1 MFDLGLTKVSG
12 RSIGEITFDVT
23 SSEDH
28 QSELTITENPVE
40 SGAQIADHAVVQPKQ
55 VTITGVMVDH
65 DHGTSIELPF
75 VGNIRG
81 VTDFMNNFPLPVPV
95 ITQTAQ
101 TLAKAQR
108 VLSQVQGAA
117 SMVSDAINQARAI
130 APWLPDFVGMSGF
143 GNFGSDSRV
152 QKCYA
157 DLLSCQK
164 SGETIEIQTGLHLYK
179 DMLIQSV
186 GVQQAQD
193 GSATFTITAREI
205 FIVETAD
212 SSNKKNDPHKTT
224 PTGKTKSGRAG
235 TQAAPKTQQGT
246 TQPKPSEKSSSAL
259 FALLGGKG

>member
-12 RSIGEITFDVT
+12 RSIGEITFDAV
-23 SSEDH
+23 SNEDH
-28 QSELTITENPVE
+28 QSELAITENPVE
-40 SGAQIADHAVVQPKQ
+40 SGALIADHAVVKPKQ

-65 DHGTSIELPF
+65 DHNAGIELPL

-81 VTDFMNNFPLPVPV
+81 ATDFMNNFPLPVPV

-108 VLSQVQGAA
+108 VFSQIQGTVSA
-117 SMVSDAINQARAI
+117 VSDVLNQARAL

-143 GNFGSDSRV
+143 GQFGSDSRV
-152 QKCYA
+152 QKCYT
-157 DLLSCQK
+157 DLLACQK
-164 SGETIEIQTGLHLYK
+164 SGERIEIQTGLHLYE

-186 GVQQAQD
+186 AVQQAQD

-205 FIVETAD
+205 FVVETA
-212 SSNKKNDPHKTT
+212 SSGAKKNSPQKTT
-224 PTGKTKSGRAG
+224 PTGQNKSGRAG

-246 TQPKPSEKSSSAL
+246 TQPKQSGGSTAL
-259 FALLGGKG
+259 FAIFGGKG